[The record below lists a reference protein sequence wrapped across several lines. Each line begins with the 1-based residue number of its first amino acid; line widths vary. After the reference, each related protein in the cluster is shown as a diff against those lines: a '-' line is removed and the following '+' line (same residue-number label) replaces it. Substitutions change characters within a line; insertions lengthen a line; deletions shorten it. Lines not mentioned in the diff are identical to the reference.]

1 MSLHI
6 DPSIAKVSLAWPATK
21 GVTSLQTSPAAI
33 SLAFLPAA
41 VTVA

>member
-1 MSLHI
+1 LDI

-21 GVTSLQTSPAAI
+21 GLTRLQTSRVAI

-41 VTVA
+41 ATAV